1 MPKQFLGVLMYWY
14 HGETK
19 HSYYSVRSNPNQ
31 MDWALQPSTYKNYPD
46 SFEKIELDVNNLWHS
61 VIYHAVSI
69 STKKYYPTGTHRFLR
84 VNPSAGALYPNE
96 LYFQARGVEGFE
108 DGLYHYEV
116 ETNRAVLLY
125 RLKVGE
131 GIEPYMGFETAMQGL
146 LFLVSAVYYRSS
158 WKYKNR
164 AFRYCLLDAGH
175 VLGSL
180 EHSSLLMSKELEM
193 VYDIKRSKLN
203 EMFGFENRE
212 YFLSGASLA
221 VSLTDEVKALDFEL
235 MYVEASGTFEQN
247 ELMEISY
254 RQTSHLLEKQAQ
266 KQSPK
271 FDYEKVRLKESI
283 LKRRSQRGFEGHAIT
298 KAEYLKIMEAITAP
312 ILSDCDEEVELFVV
326 LNRVHHMPLGLYHNG
341 KLLKN
346 EDLSQRAGY
355 LCLEQYSLGTQGAMT
370 FFLLSTAKN
379 YQSLYQKAGIMGQRL
394 YAVTSY
400 LEIGCSGIGAYY
412 DDEVNAFVG
421 QEGMVLYALAIGR

>member
-1 MPKQFLGVLMYWY
+1 MYWY
-14 HGETK
+14 HKETK

-31 MDWALQPSTYKNYPD
+31 MDWALQPSTYKNYPNG
-46 SFEKIELDVNNLWHS
+46 FEKFELDSENEWHS
-61 VIYHAVSI
+61 VIYHTASI

-96 LYFQARGVEGFE
+96 LYFQARGIEGFE

-125 RLKVGE
+125 RLKKGE
-131 GIEPYMGFETAMQGL
+131 GIEPYMGYETAMKGL

-175 VLGSL
+175 MLGSL
-180 EHSSLLMSKELEM
+180 EHASLLNDKQLSV
-193 VYDIKRSKLN
+193 VYDIKRRQLN
-203 EMFGFENRE
+203 SMFGFAERE
-212 YFLSGASLA
+212 FFLSGASLA
-221 VSLTDEVKALDFEL
+221 VPLTEEVKALNFDL

-247 ELMEISY
+247 EYMEIAY
-254 RQTSHLLEKQAQ
+254 RQTSHLLEKKAER
-266 KQSPK
+266 QSPH
-271 FDYEKVRLKESI
+271 FDYEKLRFKESI
-283 LKRRSQRGFEGHAIT
+283 LKRRSQRGFEGYAIT
-298 KAEYLKIMEAITAP
+298 KVEYQRIMEAITAP
-312 ILSDCDEEVELFVV
+312 ILSDCDEDIELFVV

-341 KLLKN
+341 ELLKN

-370 FFLLSTAKN
+370 FFLLSSAKN
-379 YQSLYQKAGIMGQRL
+379 YQALYQKAGIMGQRL

-400 LEIGCSGIGAYY
+400 LDIGCSGIGAYY
-412 DDEVNAFVG
+412 DDEVNAFVE

>member
-1 MPKQFLGVLMYWY
+1 MYWY
-14 HGETK
+14 HSETK

-31 MDWALQPSTYKNYPD
+31 MDWALQPSTYKNYPN
-46 SFEKIELDVNNLWHS
+46 SFEKFELDIEKPWHS
-61 VIYHAVSI
+61 IIYHACSI

-108 DGLYHYEV
+108 DGLWHYEV

-125 RLKVGE
+125 ALKKGE
-131 GIEPYMGFETAMQGL
+131 GIEPYMGYETAMKGL

-175 VLGSL
+175 MLGSL
-180 EHSSLLMSKELEM
+180 ESAALLMAREM
-193 VYDIKRSKLN
+193 SINYDIKRRKLN
-203 EMFGFENRE
+203 AMFGFEERE
-212 YFLSGASLA
+212 FFLSGGA
-221 VSLTDEVKALDFEL
+221 VAKPLEEKVKALEFEL
-235 MYVEASGTFEQN
+235 MYVEASGTFEEN
-247 ELMEISY
+247 EYMEIAY
-254 RQTSHLLEKQAQ
+254 RQTSHLLEKKAEI
-266 KQSPK
+266 QSPK
-271 FDYEKVRLKESI
+271 FDYELVRFKESI
-283 LKRRSQRGFEGHAIT
+283 LKRRSQRGFEGYAIT
-298 KAEYLKIMEAITAP
+298 KAEYLKIMEVITAP

-326 LNRVHHMPLGLYHNG
+326 LNKVHHMPLGLYHNG

-370 FFLLSTAKN
+370 FFLLSSAKN
-379 YQSLYQKAGIMGQRL
+379 YQALYQKAGIIGQRL
-394 YAVTSY
+394 YAVSSY
-400 LEIGCSGIGAYY
+400 LDIGCSGIGAYY
-412 DDEVNAFVG
+412 DDEVNAFVEK
-421 QEGMVLYALAIGR
+421 EGMVLYALAIGR